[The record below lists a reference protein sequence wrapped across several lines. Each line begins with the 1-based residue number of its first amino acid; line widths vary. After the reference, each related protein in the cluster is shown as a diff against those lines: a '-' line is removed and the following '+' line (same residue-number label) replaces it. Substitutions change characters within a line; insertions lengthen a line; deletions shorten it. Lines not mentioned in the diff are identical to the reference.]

1 MPIMP
6 RLNKNMYI
14 PLTISENI
22 PKFGKKKLKK
32 SFLVLICIKKAVKF
46 IEFYSRVTNISVMQ
60 LA

>member
-6 RLNKNMYI
+6 RLNKNMYT

-22 PKFGKKKLKK
+22 PKFGKKVKK